1 MNGDSLF
8 DEQRSRKEMNKLLSK
23 VKTKKAISY
32 LAIVLVLVTGSFLF
46 RNIGS
51 WAAMQNNPQV
61 TNHSKV
67 TVEVRKAET
76 MTIRP
81 SMSYDATLLSGEEG
95 VVGADVPGKVVQ
107 ILFSEGDMV
116 KKGTSLIVLD
126 SQDMN
131 DQLKTAQAQL
141 AAVQATLPKAEAN
154 VQISQRNYNNA
165 KALYEAGA
173 VSANDLSDA
182 ETGLKVAQAD
192 LAALQANISAAQSGV
207 DRLQHNLANLV
218 IKAPMDGI
226 VEDKNVA
233 IGQYAG
239 PGAPLAMI
247 KDTSTIQAVI
257 KIAQEDAGKIQTGQK
272 AQVRISGDTQVYEGT
287 VSYVSTAASM
297 ASRTFTAKVQVPNPD
312 NQLKP
317 GSYAKVDLVSG
328 AEFSTL
334 VIPLRAVAGT
344 EGSYYVFAAENGVA
358 RRTEVKLGA
367 TYNDR
372 IEVQSG
378 LADGAEVI
386 CTNINSL
393 QDGDL
398 ISLAEQ
404 GE

>member
-1 MNGDSLF
+1 M
-8 DEQRSRKEMNKLLSK
+8 KKLLAK
-23 VKTKKAISY
+23 VNTKKAVSY
-32 LAIVLVLVTGSFLF
+32 LAIVLVLAMGGFLLH
-46 RNIGS
+46 NTGS

-61 TNHSKV
+61 TSDSKV
-67 TVEVRKAET
+67 SVEVRKAET

-81 SMSYDATLLSGEEG
+81 FMSYDATLLSGEEG

-107 ILFSEGDMV
+107 ILFSEGDIV

-131 DQLKTAQAQL
+131 DQLKGAQAQL

-154 VQISQRNYNNA
+154 VQISQRNFNNA

-192 LAALQANISAAQSGV
+192 LAALQANISAAQSGI
-207 DRLQHNLANLV
+207 DRLEHNMANLV
-218 IKAPMDGI
+218 IKAPMDGV

-257 KIAQEDAGKIQTGQK
+257 KIAQEDAVKIQAGQK
-272 AQVRISGDTQVYEGT
+272 AQVRVSGDTQVYEGT
-287 VSYVSTAASM
+287 VSYVSTTASM
-297 ASRTFTAKVQVPNPD
+297 ASRTFTAKVEVPNPGKR
-312 NQLKP
+312 LKP
-317 GSYAKVDLVSG
+317 GSYANVNLVSG
-328 AEFSTL
+328 TEVSALT
-334 VIPLRAVAGT
+334 IPLRSVAGSK
-344 EGSYYVFAAENGVA
+344 GSYYVFTAENGVA
-358 RRTEVKLGA
+358 RRTAVTLGA

-378 LADGAEVI
+378 LTDGADVI

-393 QDGDL
+393 QDGDQ
-398 ISLAEQ
+398 ISIAEPLTEQTSEAAAEQ